1 MKKILSLSAIFI
13 LLAVSACSTTPNGD
27 GGGTTTTPTTVQDV
41 LKSLNGTWEEG
52 PTDLVFSG
60 DTVKINNDTL
70 TLDNPNSVV
79 LDDKIYAVYK
89 GTLSGDATVAIFR
102 VDGDHLHGDNDET
115 LDKVKENF
123 IKSPNTLRTPTGD
136 REKSTTGRQIA
147 KTLSGGWNST
157 EGKVLTFFGRT
168 IFVDGVNSFILSPLD
183 HVTIGDKA
191 YAVYTARSG
200 GMLHIFR
207 TESDNLFSDSGST
220 LDAIKQKV
228 INNPNSIATPI
239 ATRTR

>member
-1 MKKILSLSAIFI
+1 MKKVLSLSAMFI
-13 LLAVSACSTTPNGD
+13 LLAVSACSTTPDSSGE
-27 GGGTTTTPTTVQDV
+27 GTTPMTLPDV
-41 LKSLNGTWEEG
+41 LKSLAGTWEDGEA
-52 PTDLVFSG
+52 DLIFS
-60 DTVKINNDTL
+60 DKTVKIGENTL
-70 TLDNPNSVV
+70 TLDNPGSVV

-228 INNPNSIATPI
+228 MNNPNSIATPI